1 MKIRKLTEKDRTAF
15 KKLVRY
21 AFSPTEDGYEKLEHP
36 RDDIPIDLFYGVF
49 DNEILMSGSLV
60 IPYKIKL
67 RGKTFKMGGI
77 SEVATKPEYRNLD
90 AVKNLLKQIFQDLY
104 KKGVP
109 TSVLYPFKVS
119 FYEKLGYYV
128 ADEQVFY
135 HFKITDIKNKKTKY
149 YMKEIESSFEDIKK
163 VYNEITN
170 FYDYI
175 AFREEY
181 HWKEILKKY
190 YKFVCYNENQPVGY
204 VIIQFPKGDTNFPE
218 MWEGFDN
225 INETIYIREIFWL
238 DKIAKQTIFNF
249 LWSHRDHRN
258 YVAGGFSVNE
268 NIIDMLDNPRVLRR
282 ETNVNSLLRI
292 IDVKK
297 ILENLDYPINNFS
310 LSMRIH
316 DKQCPWNNGDFQ
328 LDLKNGVT
336 SVKFEEN
343 KGGSVDLEINIG
355 HLAQLLVG
363 FRTIKDLLEF
373 DLVTIKKEKYELLQ
387 KIFPKANNF
396 IRDFF

>member
-21 AFSPTEDGYEKLEHP
+21 AFSPIENGYEKLEEP
-36 RDDIPIDLFYGVF
+36 KDDIPIDLFYGVF
-49 DNEILMSGSLV
+49 DNEKLMSGCLV

-90 AVKNLLKQIFQDLY
+90 AVKNMLQQIFQDLY

-128 ADEQVFY
+128 AEEQVLH
-135 HFKITDIKNKKTKY
+135 HFKITSIKTKKTKY
-149 YMKEIESSFEDIKK
+149 FMKEVEDSFEDIKK
-163 VYNEITN
+163 VYNKITN

-175 AFREEY
+175 AIREEY

-190 YKFVCYNENQPVGY
+190 YKFVCYNENKPVGY
-204 VIIQFPKGDTNFPE
+204 VIIQFPKRDTE
-218 MWEGFDN
+218 WWKELTN
-225 INETIYIREIFWL
+225 IEETIYIREAFWL
-238 DKIAKQTIFNF
+238 DNIAKQTIFNF

-258 YVAGGFSVNE
+258 YVAGAFSVNE
-268 NIIDMLDNPRVLRR
+268 NIIDMLDNPRILRR
-282 ETNVNSLLRI
+282 ETYVNSLLRI
-292 IDVKK
+292 VDVKK
-297 ILENLDYPINNFS
+297 VLENLDYPINNFN
-310 LSMRIH
+310 LSIRIH
-316 DKQCPWNNGDFQ
+316 DKQCPWNNGDFL
-328 LDLKNGVT
+328 LDLKNGEVG
-336 SVKFEEN
+336 VKFVEN
-343 KGGSVDLEINIG
+343 KGGMVDLEINIG

-373 DLVTIKKEKYELLQ
+373 DLVTIKKDKYELLQ

-396 IRDFF
+396 FRDFF